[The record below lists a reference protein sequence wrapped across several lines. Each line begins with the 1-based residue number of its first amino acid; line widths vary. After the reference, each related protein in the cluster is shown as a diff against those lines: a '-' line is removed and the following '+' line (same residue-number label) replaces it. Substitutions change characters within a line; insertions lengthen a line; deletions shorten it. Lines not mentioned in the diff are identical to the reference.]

1 VIGGDSGIDFES
13 VLSWQPQTKVYATP
27 FFDDSRLT
35 IYELFEPMN
44 KVGFIS
50 LGCPKNLVD
59 SEVMMGQLKANGYE
73 LTADASEADTVV
85 VNTCGFIDSA
95 KKESIEAILE
105 AAQLKTN
112 GKAKRLVVAG
122 CLVERYRDE
131 LKASMPEVD
140 AFIGTS
146 QINDILAVCD
156 PQTNTRSLPI
166 ITVGNQSATYL
177 YDESTPRVLATPSHY
192 AFIKIAEGCDR
203 PCAFCFIPQM
213 RGHFRSR
220 RFGSIVA
227 EAHQLAEEGVKELI
241 LVAQDSS
248 RYGEDLGKQ
257 DALAHLLRELSH
269 TEGIEWV
276 RVMYTYPTHISDAFL
291 DVLAEE
297 AKAVKYLDMPLQHAS
312 QNVLKLMKRG
322 GNRAS
327 LEKLIKRVRERVP
340 GIAVRTTFI
349 AGFPGETD
357 GDFEELLAFVKN
369 VEFDRVGV
377 FTYSDE
383 EGTPAFELPNKVD
396 PKIAKQRRIRLMK
409 AQSRISR
416 KRNKAKVG
424 EVLRVIFEGE
434 SNESDLLWQGRI
446 ETQAPDIDG
455 CVLINDVP
463 EGFIPLPG
471 EMVNVLITEAQ
482 EYDLVGKIVSC
493 Q

>member
-1 VIGGDSGIDFES
+1 M
-13 VLSWQPQTKVYATP
+13 K
-27 FFDDSRLT
+27 
-35 IYELFEPMN
+35 

-59 SEVMMGQLKANGYE
+59 SEVMMGQLKQKGFQI
-73 LTADASEADTVV
+73 TTDAAEAETLV
-85 VNTCGFIDSA
+85 VNTCGFIESA

-105 AAQLKTN
+105 AARLKTE

-131 LKASMPEVD
+131 LKAAMPEVD

-146 QINDILAVCD
+146 QINEILRVCD
-156 PQTNTRSLPI
+156 PQTSTRSLPVI
-166 ITVGNQSATYL
+166 PLGNQSATYL
-177 YDESTPRVLATPSHY
+177 YDESTPRVLATPAHY

-227 EAHQLAEEGVKELI
+227 EAHQLAEEGVKELV

-269 TEGIEWV
+269 ADGIDWV

-297 AKAVKYLDMPLQHAS
+297 PKAVKYLDIPLQHAS

-327 LEKLIKRVRERVP
+327 LERLIGRVRERVP

-349 AGFPGETD
+349 TGFPGETED
-357 GDFEELLAFVKN
+357 DFNELLKFVRN
-369 VEFDRVGV
+369 MEFDRVGV

-383 EGTPAFELPNKVD
+383 EGTPAYDLSDKVD
-396 PKIAKQRRIRLMK
+396 PKIAGKRRDRLMK
-409 AQSRISR
+409 EQAKIAKR
-416 KRNKAKVG
+416 KHKALIGKTV
-424 EVLRVIFEGE
+424 RVMFEGE
-434 SNESDLLWQGRI
+434 SNESELLWQGRM
-446 ETQAPDIDG
+446 EAQAPDIDG
-455 CVLINDVP
+455 CVLINDAP
-463 EGFIPLPG
+463 EGFVPQAGDL
-471 EMVNVLITEAQ
+471 VDVLIEEAH
-482 EYDLVGKIVSC
+482 EYDLVGRIVR
-493 Q
+493 

>member
-1 VIGGDSGIDFES
+1 MKKI
-13 VLSWQPQTKVYATP
+13 
-27 FFDDSRLT
+27 
-35 IYELFEPMN
+35 
-44 KVGFIS
+44 GFIS

-59 SEVMMGQLKANGYE
+59 SEVMMGQLKANGYQI
-73 LTADASEADTVV
+73 TANAEEADTVV

-95 KKESIEAILE
+95 KKESIDTILE
-105 AAQLKTN
+105 AAQLKVT

-131 LKASMPEVD
+131 LKAAMPEVD

-156 PQTNTRSLPI
+156 PKTNTRSLP
-166 ITVGNQSATYL
+166 VVPLGNQTSTYL
-177 YDESTPRVLATPSHY
+177 YDESTPRILATPSHY
-192 AFIKIAEGCDR
+192 AFVKIAEGCDR

-248 RYGEDLGKQ
+248 RYGEDLGKL
-257 DALAHLLRELSH
+257 DALPGLIRELAK
-269 TEGIEWV
+269 TDGIEWV
-276 RVMYTYPTHISDAFL
+276 RVMYTYPTHISDGFL
-291 DVLAEE
+291 DAIADEP
-297 AKAVKYLDMPLQHAS
+297 KAVNYLDMPLQHAS

-322 GNRAS
+322 GNRKS
-327 LEKLIKRVRERVP
+327 LERLIERVRKRVP
-340 GIAVRTTFI
+340 NIAVRTTFI
-349 AGFPGETD
+349 TGFPGETEA
-357 GDFEELLAFVKN
+357 DFEELMAFIKN

-383 EGTPAFELPNKVD
+383 EGTPAFELPNKV
-396 PKIAKQRRIRLMK
+396 PHRTAARRRTSLMK
-409 AQSRISR
+409 VQSRISKR
-416 KRNKAKVG
+416 RNKARVG
-424 EVLRVIFEGE
+424 DVVRVLFEGE
-434 SNESDLLWQGRI
+434 SKETELLWQGRI

-463 EGFIPLPG
+463 DGLPPAEGDF
-471 EMVNVLITEAQ
+471 VNVEITEAH
-482 EYDLVGKIVSC
+482 EYDLIGRICV
-493 Q
+493 

>member
-1 VIGGDSGIDFES
+1 
-13 VLSWQPQTKVYATP
+13 
-27 FFDDSRLT
+27 
-35 IYELFEPMN
+35 MN
-44 KVGFIS
+44 KIGFIS

-59 SEVMMGQLKANGYE
+59 SEVMMGQLSQNGYQI
-73 LTADASEADTVV
+73 TANAEEADTVV

-105 AAQLKTN
+105 AARLKTD
-112 GKAKRLVVAG
+112 GTAKRLIVAG

-131 LKASMPEVD
+131 LKAEMPEVD

-146 QINDILAVCD
+146 QINDILRVCD
-156 PQTNTRSLPI
+156 PNTNTRTLPVI
-166 ITVGNQSATYL
+166 PLGNQSATYL

-227 EAHQLAEEGVKELI
+227 ESHQLAEESVKELI

-248 RYGEDLGKQ
+248 RYGEDLGKP

-269 TEGIEWV
+269 TVGIEWV
-276 RVMYTYPTHISDAFL
+276 RVMYTYPTHISDGFL

-297 AKAVKYLDMPLQHAS
+297 PKAVKYLDMPLQHAS
-312 QNVLKLMKRG
+312 QNVLRLMKRG

-327 LEKLIKRVRERVP
+327 LERLIERVRKRVP

-349 AGFPGETD
+349 TGFPGETED
-357 GDFEELLAFVKN
+357 DFQELLTFVRN

-383 EGTPAFELPNKVD
+383 EGTPANNLPNKVD
-396 PKIAKQRRIRLMK
+396 PKVAKKRRDLLMK
-409 AQSRISR
+409 AQAKIAKR
-416 KRNKAKVG
+416 KHQAMIGKTV
-424 EVLRVIFEGE
+424 RVMFEGE
-434 SNESDLLWQGRI
+434 SNESDLLWQGRM

-455 CVLINDVP
+455 CVLINDAP
-463 EGFIPLPG
+463 EGLVPNPG
-471 EMVNVLITEAQ
+471 DFVNVLIEDAH
-482 EYDLVGKIVSC
+482 EYDLIGRIVT
-493 Q
+493 

>member
-1 VIGGDSGIDFES
+1 M
-13 VLSWQPQTKVYATP
+13 K
-27 FFDDSRLT
+27 
-35 IYELFEPMN
+35 

-59 SEVMMGQLKANGYE
+59 SEVMMGHLQQNGYQI
-73 LTADASEADTVV
+73 TADATDADTVV

-95 KKESIEAILE
+95 KKESIDAILE
-105 AAQLKTN
+105 AARLKTE
-112 GKAKRLVVAG
+112 GQAKRLIVAG

-131 LKASMPEVD
+131 LKAEMPEVD
-140 AFIGTS
+140 AFIGTN
-146 QINDILAVCD
+146 QINDILTVCD
-156 PQTNTRSLPI
+156 PRTNTRSLPI
-166 ITVGNQSATYL
+166 VQLGNQTSTYL
-177 YDESTPRVLATPSHY
+177 YDESTPRVLATPSYY
-192 AFIKIAEGCDR
+192 AFVKIAEGCDR

-227 EAHQLAEEGVKELI
+227 EAQQLAEEGVKEI
-241 LVAQDSS
+241 VLVAQDSS

-257 DALAHLLRELSH
+257 DALARLLRELARVD
-269 TEGIEWV
+269 GIEWV

-297 AKAVKYLDMPLQHAS
+297 PRAVKYLDMPLQHAS

-322 GNRAS
+322 GNRQS
-327 LEKLIKRVRERVP
+327 LERLIERVRKRVP

-349 AGFPGETD
+349 TGFPGETEA
-357 GDFEELLAFVKN
+357 DFEELQSFIKN

-383 EGTPAFELPNKVD
+383 EGTAAFALPDKVPARL
-396 PKIAKQRRIRLMK
+396 AARRRTALMK
-409 AQSRISR
+409 QQARISR
-416 KRNKAKVG
+416 RKNKQRVG
-424 EVLRVIFEGE
+424 DVVRVLFEGE
-434 SNESDLLWQGRI
+434 SKESELLWQGRM

-463 EGFIPLPG
+463 EGVLPEPG
-471 EMVNVLITEAQ
+471 DFVNVEITEAH
-482 EYDLVGKIVSC
+482 EYDLIGRISV
-493 Q
+493 

>member
-1 VIGGDSGIDFES
+1 M
-13 VLSWQPQTKVYATP
+13 K
-27 FFDDSRLT
+27 
-35 IYELFEPMN
+35 

-59 SEVMMGQLKANGYE
+59 SEVMMGQLQQKGYQI
-73 LTADASEADTVV
+73 TADAEQADTVV
-85 VNTCGFIDSA
+85 VNTCGFIESA
-95 KKESIEAILE
+95 KQESIEAILE
-105 AAQLKTN
+105 AARLKTE
-112 GKAKRLVVAG
+112 GKARRLVVAG

-131 LKASMPEVD
+131 LKAEMPEVD

-146 QINDILAVCD
+146 QINDILQVCD
-156 PQTNTRSLPI
+156 PKTNTRSLPVI
-166 ITVGNQSATYL
+166 PLGNQSATYL

-257 DALAHLLRELSH
+257 DALAHLLRELCR
-269 TEGIEWV
+269 TDGIEWV

-297 AKAVKYLDMPLQHAS
+297 PKAVKYLDIPLQHAS

-327 LEKLIKRVRERVP
+327 LERLIARVRERVP

-349 AGFPGETD
+349 TGFPGETED
-357 GDFEELLAFVKN
+357 DFKELLTFVRN

-383 EGTPAFELPNKVD
+383 EGTPAYVLPNKVD
-396 PKIAKQRRIRLMK
+396 PKIARQRRDRLMK
-409 AQSRISR
+409 EQAKIAKR
-416 KRNKAKVG
+416 KHNAMIGKTVT
-424 EVLRVIFEGE
+424 VMFEGE
-434 SNESDLLWQGRI
+434 SNESDLLWQGRM

-455 CVLINDVP
+455 CVLINDAP
-463 EGFIPLPG
+463 EHFLPAPG
-471 EMVNVLITEAQ
+471 EMVNVLIEEAQ
-482 EYDLVGKIVSC
+482 EYDLVGRIV
-493 Q
+493 

>member
-1 VIGGDSGIDFES
+1 M
-13 VLSWQPQTKVYATP
+13 K
-27 FFDDSRLT
+27 
-35 IYELFEPMN
+35 

-59 SEVMMGQLKANGYE
+59 SEVMMGQLKAKGYQI
-73 LTADASEADTVV
+73 TSDAAEADTVV
-85 VNTCGFIDSA
+85 VNTCGFIESA
-95 KKESIEAILE
+95 KKESVEAILE
-105 AAQLKTN
+105 AARLKTD
-112 GKAKRLVVAG
+112 GKANRLVVAG

-131 LKASMPEVD
+131 LKAELPEVD

-156 PQTNTRSLPI
+156 PKTNTRALPVI
-166 ITVGNQSATYL
+166 PLGNQSATYL
-177 YDESTPRVLATPSHY
+177 YDESTPRILATPSHY

-248 RYGEDLGKQ
+248 RYGEDLGKT

-269 TEGIEWV
+269 TDGIEWV
-276 RVMYTYPTHISDAFL
+276 RVMYTYPTHISDGFL

-297 AKAVKYLDMPLQHAS
+297 PKAVKYLDLPLQHAS
-312 QNVLKLMKRG
+312 QKILRLMKRG

-327 LEKLIKRVRERVP
+327 LERLIERVRARVP

-349 AGFPGETD
+349 TGFPGETD
-357 GDFEELLAFVKN
+357 EDFQELLTLVRN

-383 EGTPAFELPNKVD
+383 EGTPAFDLKDKVD
-396 PKIAKQRRIRLMK
+396 HKLAEQRRRKLMK
-409 AQSRISR
+409 EQSRISR
-416 KRNKAKVG
+416 RKNKNRVG
-424 EVLRVIFEGE
+424 ETVRVVFEGE
-434 SNESDLLWQGRI
+434 SKESELLWQGRM

-455 CVLINDVP
+455 CVLINDAP
-463 EGFIPLPG
+463 EGFEPEVG
-471 EMVNVLITEAQ
+471 SFVNVEITEAQ
-482 EYDLVGKIVSC
+482 DYDLVGRITA
-493 Q
+493 

>member
-1 VIGGDSGIDFES
+1 MPNSSGQ
-13 VLSWQPQTKVYATP
+13 LSKE
-27 FFDDSRLT
+27 F
-35 IYELFEPMN
+35 MK

-59 SEVMMGQLKANGYE
+59 SEVMMGQLKATGYQI
-73 LTADASEADTVV
+73 TSDASEADTVV
-85 VNTCGFIDSA
+85 VNTCGFIDAA
-95 KKESIEAILE
+95 KRESIDAILE
-105 AAQLKTN
+105 AAKLKSG
-112 GKAKRLVVAG
+112 GKATRLVVAG

-131 LKASMPEVD
+131 LKVSLPEVD

-146 QINDILAVCD
+146 QINDILTVCD
-156 PQTNTRSLPI
+156 PEKDTRSLP
-166 ITVGNQSATYL
+166 VVSLGNQSATYL

-227 EAHQLAEEGVKELI
+227 EAQQLADEGVKELI

-257 DALAHLLRELSH
+257 DALPQLLRELSH
-269 TEGIEWV
+269 TDGIEWV

-297 AKAVKYLDMPLQHAS
+297 PKAVKYLDMPLQHAS
-312 QNVLKLMKRG
+312 QNILKLMKRG
-322 GNRAS
+322 GNRKS
-327 LEKLIKRVRERVP
+327 LEKLIKRVRDRVP

-349 AGFPGETD
+349 TGFPGETD
-357 GDFEELLAFVKN
+357 EDFAELLTFVKN

-383 EGTPAFELPNKVD
+383 EGTAAYDLPDKVE
-396 PKIAKQRRIRLMK
+396 PKVAKQRRARLMRE
-409 AQSRISR
+409 QSRISR
-416 KRNKAKVG
+416 KRNKARIG
-424 EVLRVIFEGE
+424 ERVQVIFEGE
-434 SNESDLLWQGRI
+434 STESDLLWQGRM

-455 CVLINDVP
+455 CVLINDAP
-463 EGFIPLPG
+463 EGFVPLSG
-471 EMVNVLITEAQ
+471 ELVNVLITEAQ
-482 EYDLVGKIVSC
+482 QYDLVGRIVE

>member
-1 VIGGDSGIDFES
+1 MKKI
-13 VLSWQPQTKVYATP
+13 
-27 FFDDSRLT
+27 
-35 IYELFEPMN
+35 
-44 KVGFIS
+44 GFIS

-59 SEVMMGQLKANGYE
+59 SEVMMGQLQQSGYQI
-73 LTADASEADTVV
+73 TADAEDADTVV

-105 AAQLKTN
+105 AARLKTN
-112 GKAKRLVVAG
+112 GKATRLIVAG
-122 CLVERYRDE
+122 CLVERYRDD
-131 LKASMPEVD
+131 LKLSLPEVD

-156 PQTNTRSLPI
+156 PKTDARSLP
-166 ITVGNQSATYL
+166 VVALGNQSATYL
-177 YDESTPRVLATPSHY
+177 YDESTPRVLATPNHY

-227 EAHQLAEEGVKELI
+227 EAQQLAEEGVKELI

-257 DALAHLLRELSH
+257 DALAHLLRELSQ

-276 RVMYTYPTHISDAFL
+276 RVMYTYPTHISDGFL

-297 AKAVKYLDMPLQHAS
+297 PKAVKYLDMPLQHAS
-312 QNVLKLMKRG
+312 QNVLRLMKRG

-327 LEKLIKRVRERVP
+327 LERLIGRVRARVP

-349 AGFPGETD
+349 TGFPGETEE
-357 GDFEELLAFVKN
+357 DFEELLTFVKN
-369 VEFDRVGV
+369 MEFDRVGV

-383 EGTPAFELPNKVD
+383 EGTPAYDLPCRVD
-396 PKIAKQRRIRLMK
+396 PKIAKRRRDRLMK
-409 AQSRISR
+409 KQAKISR
-416 KRNKAKVG
+416 RKNRARIGKTVR
-424 EVLRVIFEGE
+424 VLFEGE
-434 SNESDLLWQGRI
+434 SKESDLLWQGRM

-455 CVLINDVP
+455 CVLINDAP
-463 EGFIPLPG
+463 EELDPEPG
-471 EMVNVLITEAQ
+471 DLVNVLITEAQ
-482 EYDLVGKIVSC
+482 EYDLVGRIV
-493 Q
+493 